1 VYEPIELQGLAH
13 PGLLDSQWKWM
24 AKEDVDLEPILRASE
39 KFLRVWEYFLERKGE
54 F

>member
-1 VYEPIELQGLAH
+1 
-13 PGLLDSQWKWM
+13 M

-39 KFLRVWEYFLERKGE
+39 KFLRVWEYFLKQRGE